1 MNMIIPHEMN
11 VDLHMHSNASDG
23 KLTPSELI
31 LRAEKNNVEM
41 LALTDHDS
49 LKGITE
55 AKDSAQGKNIHFIP
69 GVEISVT
76 WGSETIHVLGLN
88 IDPTNEI
95 LSSALHSIQDTR
107 YKRAKA
113 INQALV
119 VAGLPS
125 LLDEALE
132 EAQNPGQ
139 ISRTHFARVM
149 KSKGICASMQDV
161 FRNYLVSGKPGFVEH
176 KWVSLKSAIEWIQT
190 AEGLAVL
197 AHPARYKLS
206 AIHLN
211 ALLDDFSN
219 LGGIAIEV
227 ATGSHSY
234 SDIKK
239 FQTIANQNNFEASR
253 GSDFHSLTES
263 RFDVGEAPPLP
274 YDTVPVWARW
284 L

>member
-1 MNMIIPHEMN
+1 MIIPHEMN

-41 LALTDHDS
+41 MSLTDHDS
-49 LKGITE
+49 LRGIPE
-55 AKDSAQGKNIHFIP
+55 AMDCALGKNIHFIP

-76 WGSETIHVLGLN
+76 WGSVTIHILGLN
-88 IDPTNEI
+88 IDPKNEI
-95 LSSALHSIQDTR
+95 LSRALNSIQDTR
-107 YKRAKA
+107 YERAIA

-119 VAGLPS
+119 EAGLPS
-125 LLDEALE
+125 LLEEALE

-149 KSKGICASMQDV
+149 KSKGICSSLHEV
-161 FRNYLVSGKPGFVEH
+161 FRNYLVPGKPGFVEH
-176 KWVSLKSAIEWIQT
+176 KWVSLKSAIEWIHI
-190 AEGLAVL
+190 AKGLAVL

-206 AIHLN
+206 TIHLN
-211 ALLDDFSN
+211 ALLDNFSD
-219 LGGIAIEV
+219 LGGMAIEV
-227 ATGSHSY
+227 ATGSHSF
-234 SDIKK
+234 SDIQK
-239 FQTIANQNNFEASR
+239 FQTIANKNNFEASR

-274 YDTVPVWARW
+274 YNTVPVWARW